1 MRGIDLNAEAPLR
14 MIHPTECSIHI
25 TCGFNGVFS
34 LAGYKDP
41 PIGLLLYLLQLP
53 HQSQDV
59 GVSRRATVL
68 RPLGVVEDDN
78 FTGLHPLLWA
88 EQVEVRGDN
97 HAGEE
102 KAKMGEERGV
112 RSERGKE
119 GRGNER
125 G

>member
-14 MIHPTECSIHI
+14 MIHPTACSIHI

-78 FTGLHPLLWA
+78 LTGLHPLLWA
-88 EQVEVRGDN
+88 EQVEV
-97 HAGEE
+97 GEII
-102 KAKMGEERGV
+102 MQGRRRRRWGRRGV
-112 RSERGKE
+112 
-119 GRGNER
+119 
-125 G
+125 